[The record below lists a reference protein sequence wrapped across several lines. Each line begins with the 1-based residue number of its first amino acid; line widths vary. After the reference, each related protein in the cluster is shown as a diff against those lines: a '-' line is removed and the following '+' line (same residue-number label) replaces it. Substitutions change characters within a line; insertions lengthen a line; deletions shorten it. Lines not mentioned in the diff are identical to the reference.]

1 MDYNERDCDVL
12 IPLENLGLSNRSFN
26 CLRRSGILNFH
37 DFMQINSSQLELIH
51 NLGEK
56 SIAEITV
63 YRANEFR
70 MNVSTGEELKCS
82 TCAQNT
88 SLERKAFYW

>member
-56 SIAEITV
+56 IIAEITTLQKK
-63 YRANEFR
+63 YA
-70 MNVSTGEELKCS
+70 EEPPEMTESL
-82 TCAQNT
+82 NT
-88 SLERKAFYW
+88 RGYTIRTSPWKSWG